1 MIVRHYSYDSVT
13 SALRSDDGSSPEDST
28 NRKLSLAIGDFDGV
42 HLGHREVI
50 ARAVRTART
59 LNLFSAVMTF
69 HPHPRFVFGQRE
81 YACNL
86 TPLGE
91 KLRRFRELG
100 VDLVL
105 VVRFDE
111 VFARLSAAAFVER
124 ILIPLAP
131 DTVTVGF
138 DFTFGFRAEA
148 TPDTLCSLASGRF
161 AVEVVRPIYE
171 NGRKVSS
178 SLIRECLRTGNVR
191 AAASMLGRPYL
202 LAGTVV
208 RGDGRGRRI
217 GFPTANLVPDE
228 PYVVPAGGVYAVR
241 ATTPDGLRRIAVMNI
256 GSRPT
261 FVDGRTEGAESVLE
275 VHILDFAGTLY
286 GSRLIVEFE
295 DYLREERRFPS
306 AEELIRQIARDVK
319 AAKSIVALD

>member
-1 MIVRHYSYDSVT
+1 MIVRHYSYDPVT
-13 SALRSDDGSSPEDST
+13 SALRCDDGSSPEGPA
-28 NRKLSLAIGDFDGV
+28 NQQLSLAIGDFDGV

-50 ARAVRTART
+50 ARAVQTSRA

-69 HPHPRFVFGQRE
+69 HPHPRLVFGQRE
-81 YACNL
+81 YARSL

-91 KLRRFRELG
+91 KLRRFRDLG

-111 VFARLSAAAFVER
+111 AFAKLSAEAFVER

-138 DFTFGFRAEA
+138 DFTFGYRAEA
-148 TPDTLCSLASGRF
+148 TPDTLCSLAGGRF
-161 AVEVVRPIYE
+161 AVEVVRPVYE

-178 SLIRECLRTGNVR
+178 SLIREYLRAGNVR

-208 RGDGRGRRI
+208 RGDGRGSRI

-241 ATTPDGLRRIAVMNI
+241 ATTPDGFRRIAVMNI
-256 GSRPT
+256 GTRPT
-261 FVDGRTEGAESVLE
+261 FADGRTEEAEPVLE
-275 VHILDFAGTLY
+275 VHLLDFVGTLY
-286 GSRLIVEFE
+286 GSRLFVEFE
-295 DYLREERRFPS
+295 DYLRAERRFS
-306 AEELIRQIARDVK
+306 SVEELVRQIARDVK
-319 AAKSIVALD
+319 AAKSIVVLD